1 MKNTQICE
9 RIRDHDPI
17 IEGIFE
23 HERIIQNR
31 YILLDLLGEGKFGKV
46 YRGKNKKTNQ
56 VVAIKMEPVDS
67 SVKLLKHET
76 TILNH
81 LYRKGCKCIPI
92 VHRYGV
98 YDENTFL
105 IMSYYEMT
113 LFDYIKNYNRQ
124 NKANLSSPLQY
135 LSICNKIMCKMIEL
149 IKSIHLH
156 HVVHRDLK
164 PQNFMLDADKKI
176 YLIDFGL
183 SNIYVIEDLV
193 HIPENRESLHQHVIG
208 NPKYMSIHIHSGYE
222 AVRRDDLIS
231 IGYMYLQFLF
241 GELPWDNMNIQCE
254 ESSSLPET
262 HTMHPRNQLR
272 KANKSWERL
281 VQYMK
286 MQFRRDGGNIENK
299 NIYRYLKY
307 CYFLSFSGEPLYEKL
322 MELFMD
328 SL

>member
-1 MKNTQICE
+1 MINANANINTNTNTNLQLCKKE
-9 RIRDHDPI
+9 R
-17 IEGIFE
+17 E
-23 HERIIQNR
+23 HIIQNR
-31 YILLDLLGEGKFGKV
+31 YVLLELLGEGKFGKV

-56 VVAIKMEPVDS
+56 LVAIKMEPISS

-76 TILNH
+76 IILNH

-92 VHRYGV
+92 VHRYGI
-98 YDENTFL
+98 YDDNTFL

-113 LFDYIKNYNRQ
+113 LFEYIKNYNRQ
-124 NKANLSSPLQY
+124 TSSPLQY

-149 IKSIHLH
+149 IKSIHIH

-183 SNIYVIEDLV
+183 SNIYVVEDLN

-241 GELPWDNMNIQCE
+241 GELPWDNIPCNEMG
-254 ESSSLPET
+254 SLPDT
-262 HTMHPRNQLR
+262 HILHPRNQLR
-272 KANKSWERL
+272 KVNKSWDQL

-286 MQFRRDGGNIENK
+286 IRFQSGDVENK

-307 CYFLSFSGEPLYEKL
+307 CYFLSFSSEPLYDKL
-322 MELFMD
+322 MELFVGTGTR
-328 SL
+328 